1 MHAISILLNLAVTVA
16 GLMNDVI
23 ELQFWFLL
31 QVYADEERSSVVG
44 KFYGLRQQAEK
55 DNDEPY
61 MCVSDFIAP
70 KGSGVAD
77 YVGAFACSAGHGLE
91 KVVEE
96 YKKAGML
103 GTLCTAVEPT
113 ALSEQSHK
121 SLLEHPGPCS
131 HTNNIEIDRA

>member
-1 MHAISILLNLAVTVA
+1 VV
-16 GLMNDVI
+16 
-23 ELQFWFLL
+23 LL

-96 YKKAGML
+96 YKKAGMSVHLVQLRQRWPFL
-103 GTLCTAVEPT
+103 GSVTRVCCSMQAHAVIPT
-113 ALSEQSHK
+113 IQPH
-121 SLLEHPGPCS
+121 
-131 HTNNIEIDRA
+131 RACLTGMSGV